1 MPDALSRPLRASR
14 ALAVRQDAASGRP
27 ATLDEETRS
36 VEVVA
41 STEEPVLVMDWETWQ
56 PVREVLLMSGCRLP
70 QAGRLV
76 LLDAHSRCSVSNVLG
91 SFRELRIERGADG
104 AQLVGRMVFAGT
116 PDVESAWRKVAEGH
130 LTDVSI
136 GYEVRAA
143 RELRAGEIFEADGR
157 TFEGPL
163 RVATD
168 WALFEL
174 SLCPIG
180 ADPSAQVRQ
189 ARSEKPPRNINRA
202 GAAPGRKE
210 KPMADTPHK
219 RSLKER
225 LRKLRAL
232 LGLRADQ
239 EPEEDKDKSESARED
254 ATLVDDQGNPVDLE
268 DMSDAELADA
278 IDAVEALLAEA
289 KDEADDAAE
298 EMAPAGSDEA
308 RKRGKRARLLRAL
321 SAVGAMRGDRG
332 LEALAE
338 RARIT
343 GIRNLARAH
352 DLPQALEDEM
362 INRGTTLERAQA
374 EVSALL
380 ETRRGQGPGYHV
392 SQGQDEGQKFRAA
405 ALDSLL
411 MRCGCGRYGAD
422 PRAKDPQ
429 PADGADELRA
439 YSLRELAREMLARSG
454 GDARGDI
461 MGVVGRALTTTD
473 LPHLLVETSR
483 RVLMDAFEVAPET
496 WREWASTGSAT
507 DFKKTA
513 AIGIEGDVKPLPLPE
528 YGELQEG
535 RLAENA
541 EEYQIATYARK
552 LVISRQAIIND
563 DLNALQT
570 VPRLYGEQTAELV
583 GDVAYAALLDATLK
597 MGDGKPLFNASHKN
611 LFAGKGGTPTV
622 ENLGAVV
629 TAMKLQKDS
638 FGRTIS
644 IQPKVFLAPV
654 SLETASEAFFNT
666 QVNGAYVVG
675 NQATPLANNP
685 YGGTYFKRVYDR
697 RLDDV
702 DPATWYLL
710 ALRNTVTVYFL
721 GGVESPYIE
730 SQTNFETDGFESKV
744 RMDVGAKALRWV
756 TMAKATPAAGKSK

>member
-41 STEEPVLVMDWETWQ
+41 STEEPVWVMDWETWQ

-180 ADPSAQVRQ
+180 ADPAAQVRQ
-189 ARSEKPPRNINRA
+189 ARAGKSPRNINRA

-225 LRKLRAL
+225 LRKL
-232 LGLRADQ
+232 LGLRADP
-239 EPEEDKDKSESARED
+239 EPEDDKDAAAGAREE
-254 ATLVDDQGNPVDLE
+254 AGLVDADGNSVTPEELTDE
-268 DMSDAELADA
+268 ELAQV
-278 IDAVEALLAEA
+278 IDEVADVLDEAEA
-289 KDEADDAAE
+289 EEAARLGDDVEDAAD
-298 EMAPAGSDEA
+298 AAA

-321 SAVGAMRGDRG
+321 SAVGAMRGDRR

-392 SQGQDEGQKFRAA
+392 SQGQDESQKFRAA

-422 PRAKDPQ
+422 PRAKDPK

-597 MGDGKPLFNASHKN
+597 MGDGKPLFDASHKN

-629 TAMKLQKDS
+629 TGMKLQKDS

-654 SLETASEAFFNT
+654 SLEVAAEAFFAT
-666 QVNGAYVVG
+666 QINGAYVVG

>member
-27 ATLDEETRS
+27 STLDEETRS

-41 STEEPVLVMDWETWQ
+41 STEEPVWVMDWETWK
-56 PVREVLLMSGCRLP
+56 PVREVLLMSGCQLP
-70 QAGRLV
+70 AAGRLV

-91 SFRELRIERGADG
+91 SFRELRIERGAAG
-104 AQLVGRMVFAGT
+104 AQLVGRMIFAGT
-116 PDVESAWRKVAEGH
+116 PDVEPAWRKVAEGH

-143 RELRAGEIFEADGR
+143 LELRAGEIFEADGR
-157 TFEGPL
+157 VFEGPL

-180 ADPSAQVRQ
+180 ADPAAQVRRD
-189 ARSEKPPRNINRA
+189 ARTINRA
-202 GAAPGRKE
+202 GRRPGRKE
-210 KPMADTPHK
+210 KPMAEIPEK

-225 LRKLRAL
+225 LRKL
-232 LGLRADQ
+232 LGLRAD
-239 EPEEDKDKSESARED
+239 PESGEDEDKTEGVRED
-254 ATLVDDQGNPVDLE
+254 AALVDADGKPVEPEDLTDE
-268 DMSDAELADA
+268 ELAEVIDVVEEVLDKAEAEEAARLGDDVEDA
-278 IDAVEALLAEA
+278 ADAAARKRRKRALLVRALLAGRGA
-289 KDEADDAAE
+289 RADRPLD
-298 EMAPAGSDEA
+298 
-308 RKRGKRARLLRAL
+308 
-321 SAVGAMRGDRG
+321 
-332 LEALAE
+332 ALAE

-343 GIRNLARAH
+343 GIRTLARAH
-352 DLPQALEDEM
+352 ALPQTWEEDM
-362 INRGTTLERAQA
+362 ISTGMPLERAQA

-392 SQGQDEGQKFRAA
+392 SQGLDEGQRFRAA

-422 PRAKDPQ
+422 PGATDAR
-429 PADGADELRA
+429 PASGADELRA

-461 MGVVGRALTTTD
+461 MQVVGRALTTTD
-473 LPHLLVETSR
+473 LPHLLIETSR

-496 WREWASTGSAT
+496 WREWAATGSAT

-528 YGELQEG
+528 YGELREG

-552 LVISRQAIIND
+552 LVVSRQAIIND
-563 DLNALQT
+563 DLGALQT

-597 MGDGKPLFNASHKN
+597 MGDGKPLFDAAHKN
-611 LFAGKGGTPTV
+611 IFAGKGGVPTV

-654 SLETASEAFFNT
+654 SLEVAAEAFFAT
-666 QVNGAYVVG
+666 QINGVYVVG
-675 NQATPLANNP
+675 SQAKPLANNP

-697 RLDDV
+697 RLDDA
-702 DPATWYLL
+702 DPAAWYLL

-756 TMAKATPAAGKSK
+756 TMAKATPVASRSK